1 MYKLS
6 ITAALCLGISF
17 AYAQQHTCCSATDQF
32 AAFGKDVAFVQ
43 KHAEPIPFN
52 FVADKGKMQT
62 YTCSDSTTAQAYTIE
77 AATVTNAYV
86 LVFHEWWGLNDYIRS
101 TAEQIYADL
110 KGEAH
115 VIAFDLYD
123 GRVAATRDSAMKYMS
138 ALQPERAAMIIQ
150 SVVSTFGDNAEIATI
165 GWCMGGGYSLQ
176 ASIQLEQET
185 VGCVMYYGFPE
196 QNKERLQKLNSD
208 VLMIWPNQDKWIDST
223 VVAQF
228 KTDMQSLDKNLTVLE
243 YNADHAFANPSN
255 PKHNADMAADAYAK
269 SLEFIKEKLYL
280 K

>member
-6 ITAALCLGISF
+6 ITAALCMGLSF
-17 AYAQQHTCCSATDQF
+17 AHAQQHTCCSATDQF

-43 KHAEPIPFN
+43 KHVEPIPFN

-77 AATVTNAYV
+77 AQIVTNAYV
-86 LVFHEWWGLNDYIRS
+86 LVFHEWWGLNDYIRATS
-101 TAEQIYADL
+101 EQIYADL
-110 KGEAH
+110 GGNAH
-115 VIAFDLYD
+115 VIALDLYD
-123 GRVAATRDSAMKYMS
+123 GQVAATRDSAMKYMS

-176 ASIQLEQET
+176 AGIQLQEQT

-196 QNKERLQKLNSD
+196 QNIERLKKLQAN
-208 VLMIWPNQDKWIDST
+208 VLMIWANQDKWIDTT
-223 VVAQF
+223 VVGQF
-228 KTDMQSLDKNLTVLE
+228 IDDMSSLNKQLIVVA

-255 PKHNADMAADAYAK
+255 PNHNADMAADAYAR
-269 SLEFIKEKLYL
+269 SLAFIKEKLYL